1 MLSLLDKN
9 LIKNGFIIFTTRLSG
24 NHNSYW
30 TSFKL
35 VEQIYLKR
43 KFLFPGFISI
53 YLQCFV
59 PVKTK
64 AAESILAWLPL
75 QSALCYMKQ
84 CVYLKYE
91 NGWRIS
97 QNNDNNSSFPLDIW
111 RPKQLTRFTRGKTL
125 RHHVTFSKNRVWM
138 FGNILATAFM
148 TWGISENIN
157 SPNVKT
163 QRGEKIINKEK

>member
-53 YLQCFV
+53 YLQREV
-59 PVKTK
+59 VAVKTK

-111 RPKQLTRFTRGKTL
+111 RPKQLTRFTEEKHYVITSHFLKIG
-125 RHHVTFSKNRVWM
+125 FEC
-138 FGNILATAFM
+138 LAIF
-148 TWGISENIN
+148 WRLLLWPG
-157 SPNVKT
+157 V
-163 QRGEKIINKEK
+163 